1 MLDLFYDFFVGPFES
16 YLFLRRALIAC
27 LALSLG
33 AAPIGILV
41 VLRRMSL
48 MGDALSHSILPGVA
62 LGFLL
67 SGLSLPLMSIGGFI
81 SALVVALLAGIVSRT
96 TILKEDA
103 SLVGFYLISLAL
115 GSLIVSVKG
124 KNIDLVHILFGN
136 ILAIDQTGLI
146 LVSAISSVILLLT
159 AWIYRPLMIECFDP
173 NFMRSLRGRG
183 YLYEGLF
190 IVMIVLCMVA
200 AFQTMGTL
208 MALGLVMLPAI
219 IARFWA
225 QEILSLF
232 VLAFLVAL
240 GSGYLGLLLSFHYG
254 WPSGPSILLVAGGF
268 YIISIIVGRFGILR
282 GQH

>member
-1 MLDLFYDFFVGPFES
+1 MLEVPYDFFISPFET

-48 MGDALSHSILPGVA
+48 MGDALSHSILPGVS

-67 SGLSLPLMSIGGFI
+67 SGLSLPLMSLGGFI
-81 SALVVALLAGIVSRT
+81 SALIVALLAGIVSRT

-124 KNIDLVHILFGN
+124 NNIDLVHILFGN
-136 ILAIDQTGLI
+136 ILAIDQTALI
-146 LVSAISSVILLLT
+146 LVSVITSVVLLLM

-173 NFMRSLRGRG
+173 NFMRSLKGRG
-183 YLYEGLF
+183 HLYEALF

-219 IARFWA
+219 IARFWT

-232 VLAFLVAL
+232 VVAFLVAL
-240 GSGYLGLLLSFHYG
+240 VSSYIGLLLSFHYN
-254 WPSGPSILLVAGGF
+254 WPSGPAILLVAGSF
-268 YIISIIVGRFGILR
+268 YVFSIIVGRFGVLR
-282 GQH
+282 GQN

>member
-1 MLDLFYDFFVGPFES
+1 MLDLIYDFFISPFES
-16 YLFLRRALIAC
+16 YLFLRRALVAC

-33 AAPIGILV
+33 AAPIGVLV

-62 LGFLL
+62 LGFLF
-67 SGLSLPLMSIGGFI
+67 SGLSIPLMSLGGFV
-81 SALVVALLAGIVSRT
+81 SALIVALLAGVVSRT

-124 KNIDLVHILFGN
+124 NNIDLVHILFGN
-136 ILAIDQTGLI
+136 VLAIDKTALI
-146 LVSAISSVILLLT
+146 LVSVISSVILLVT

-183 YLYEGLF
+183 HLYEGLF

-232 VLAFLVAL
+232 VTAL
-240 GSGYLGLLLSFHYG
+240 IAAMVSRYIGLLLSFHYG
-254 WPSGPSILLVAGGF
+254 WPSGPSILLVAGSF
-268 YIISIIVGRFGILR
+268 YIVSIIVGRFGILR
-282 GQH
+282 GQS